1 MRKYLGRRAAYAA
14 GTLLGVSV
22 IIFVVLRILP
32 GDPLVAILGV
42 EGHARMSKEDRV
54 RIMADLGLSDP
65 LPVQYGRWLVD
76 IAAGRLGKS
85 FFRGDTVAELIAH
98 RGPISA
104 EIGLLAL
111 VISWLVGLPVGIL
124 SAFKPNSVPDGVA
137 RTLSVLFIAIPG
149 FWLGILIVLAL
160 LFWFGYKAPI
170 VIVHVW
176 QDPWQ
181 NFQQVLGPAVVL
193 GLAQGAYIARMS
205 RSCLLEVIG
214 EDFVRTARAKGL
226 RESLIVFRHALP
238 NALLPV
244 ITISGVL
251 LGFVLGGSVAVEQA
265 FGVPGLGRALVTAVV
280 ERDIIVVQNLVL
292 LYASIFVV
300 VNVLVDLSYAW
311 LDPRIRFPGKPGAL
325 LYARELTPR
334 HGPQTDQAN
343 GATPPSDSPGQRSER
358 PGKPGALLYLH
369 GAIPLRPPEHPGGG
383 RRPGGRL
390 HRFRGGGGSAARAAR
405 PAQGRL
411 QAHERLR
418 CSRRATRSRPTSGA

>member
-1 MRKYLGRRAAYAA
+1 VRKYLARRAVYAV
-14 GTLLGVSV
+14 GTLLGVSL

-42 EGHARMSKEDRV
+42 EGHARMTPADRV
-54 RIMADLGLSDP
+54 KIMADLGLSAP

-76 IAAGRLGKS
+76 IASGQLGKS
-85 FFRGDTVAELIAH
+85 FFRGDTVAELIRH

-104 EIGLLAL
+104 EIGVLAL
-111 VISWLVGLPVGIL
+111 VISWLVGLPVGLL
-124 SAFKPNSVPDGVA
+124 SAFRPNGVPDGLA
-137 RTLSVLFIAIPG
+137 RTLSILFIAVPG
-149 FWLGILIVLAL
+149 FWLSMLIVLAL

-170 VIVHVW
+170 IIVHPW
-176 QDPWQ
+176 ENPWQ
-181 NFQQVLGPAVVL
+181 NLQIVIGPAIVL

-226 RESLIVFRHALP
+226 GEALVVLRHALP

-265 FGVPGLGRALVTAVV
+265 FGVPGLGRALVTAVI

-292 LYASIFVV
+292 LYAAIFVV

-311 LDPRIRFPGKPGAL
+311 LDPRIRFG
-325 LYARELTPR
+325 
-334 HGPQTDQAN
+334 
-343 GATPPSDSPGQRSER
+343 
-358 PGKPGALLYLH
+358 
-369 GAIPLRPPEHPGGG
+369 
-383 RRPGGRL
+383 
-390 HRFRGGGGSAARAAR
+390 
-405 PAQGRL
+405 
-411 QAHERLR
+411 
-418 CSRRATRSRPTSGA
+418 